1 MFSRVQFGKAIAV
14 LTYQLYAKTTLLDMK
29 YNCVE
34 IYQQE
39 DDEWHVIHSTW
50 SFIRPMEMDFE
61 AVKEIV

>member
-1 MFSRVQFGKAIAV
+1 MENKE
-14 LTYQLYAKTTLLDMK
+14 LPTYEANYAAEERKLDMK